1 LEDERLAA
9 FMFKDHPRFYQ
20 LAEIYGSPL
29 DIVKIDQKAN
39 LQSNSAKVSLV
50 SEAPATQGKT
60 LNKKILLSMTVAQLK
75 AMCSKLF
82 KIEVME
88 QTLVYIEEGY
98 DQEFPFDEEQRQL
111 SIYSIRDGGKIIVRQ
126 T

>member
-1 LEDERLAA
+1 MKAEYKSFLVSLGEENYKVENLEDERLRA
-9 FMFKDHPRFYQ
+9 FMIKDHPRFYQ
-20 LAEIYGSPL
+20 LCEMYGSPL
-29 DIVKIDQKAN
+29 EVVKIDQKAN

-50 SEAPATQGKT
+50 SEAPATQGKV
-60 LNKKILLSMTVAQLK
+60 LKKKILLSMTVAGLK

-98 DQEFPFDEEQRQL
+98 D
-111 SIYSIRDGGKIIVRQ
+111 
-126 T
+126 

>member
-1 LEDERLAA
+1 
-9 FMFKDHPRFYQ
+9 MFKDHPRFYQ
-20 LAEIYGSPL
+20 LCETYGSPL